1 MNAHL
6 HSVPDADAE
15 EALVAEDAPLEGG
28 ASSFESFFSAERKR
42 LFGALVLVTGNR
54 YEAEEIMQEAFL
66 RIWERWDRVSVMD
79 RPTGFLYRTAMNVFR
94 NRTRRATLALRR
106 VVQAAPVEDVF
117 STVDDRDAVVRALRE
132 LTPKQRAAIVLTAY
146 GGLTSEEAAGALGL
160 KPVSV
165 RALANRARA
174 ELRLKEGELR

>member
-6 HSVPDADAE
+6 HSVPDTDAE
-15 EALVAEDAPLEGG
+15 EALVTEDAPLGG
-28 ASSFESFFSAERKR
+28 DGSSFESFFADERKR

-66 RIWERWDRVSVMD
+66 RVWERWERVSVME
-79 RPTGFLYRTAMNVFR
+79 RPIGFLYRTAMNVFR
-94 NRTRRATLALRR
+94 NRSRRATLVLRR
-106 VVQAAPVEDVF
+106 VAQAAPVEDVF

-132 LTPKQRAAIVLTAY
+132 LTPKQRAAIVLTSY
-146 GGLTSEEAAGALGL
+146 GGLSSEEAARALGL

-165 RALANRARA
+165 RALVNRARA
-174 ELRLKEGELR
+174 VLRLKEGELT